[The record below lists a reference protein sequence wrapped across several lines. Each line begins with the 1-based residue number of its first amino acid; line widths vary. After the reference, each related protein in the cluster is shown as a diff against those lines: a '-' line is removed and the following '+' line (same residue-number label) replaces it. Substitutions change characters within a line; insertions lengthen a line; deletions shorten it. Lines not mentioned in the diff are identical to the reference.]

1 MNTADKSNL
10 QQLRQ
15 IARRAML
22 ERGLLPDFSAAALQQ
37 TNSITGPARDAGAAI
52 RDLRGLLWAS
62 IDNDDSRDLDQLS
75 VAQPLS
81 AGAVKLLVAIAD
93 VDATVQRGSPI
104 DDHARGNSTSV
115 YTVAQ
120 IFPMLPEKLS
130 TNLTSLGE
138 GQERLVL
145 GVLGAL
151 GVTRAQFVGHSYGG
165 SLTLF
170 LASRHPGL
178 VRSMVLIDSA
188 APTYSD
194 DRRSRVASIRPLDSL
209 FVRLAL
215 TPRHI
220 RGSLL
225 ASVYD
230 PALVTPELVRA
241 YVERL
246 QVHGEDDAYY
256 GLTARLSR
264 PEAAGGASPASPSV
278 AAGAAVAAV
287 AAGKAAGGAT
297 ANARAA
303 GDVELETLALPALVV
318 WGAEDRLIR
327 VEAGRRAAHR
337 LPAGEFV
344 TIPRCGHLP
353 MEERPAELLGLMVPF
368 LRRHGDTAALAGAR
382 SMVPRGGG

>member
-1 MNTADKSNL
+1 
-10 QQLRQ
+10 
-15 IARRAML
+15 ML
-22 ERGLLPDFSAAALQQ
+22 
-37 TNSITGPARDAGAAI
+37 
-52 RDLRGLLWAS
+52 
-62 IDNDDSRDLDQLS
+62 
-75 VAQPLS
+75 
-81 AGAVKLLVAIAD
+81 
-93 VDATVQRGSPI
+93 
-104 DDHARGNSTSV
+104 
-115 YTVAQ
+115 
-120 IFPMLPEKLS
+120 PMLLLLAGCVSLRPFAEVRREQPPERFVEVDGRQVYVEQQGAGQVVVLLHGFGES
-130 TNLTSLGE
+130 SYIWRHVMPELARSFRVVAPDLNGFGWTERPRDPQSYTRE

-170 LASRHPGL
+170 LASRHPDL

-209 FVRLAL
+209 LVRLAL
-215 TPRHI
+215 TPRRI

-230 PALVTPELVRA
+230 PALVTPELVHA
-241 YVERL
+241 YLERL
-246 QVHGEDDAYY
+246 RVDGEDDAYY
-256 GLTARLSR
+256 GLTARLR
-264 PEAAGGASPASPSV
+264 P
-278 AAGAAVAAV
+278 
-287 AAGKAAGGAT
+287 
-297 ANARAA
+297 AA
-303 GDVELETLALPALVV
+303 GDLALETLTLPGLVV

-327 VEAGRRAAHR
+327 VEAGRRAARR

-368 LRRHGDTAALAGAR
+368 LRRHGETAALTGAS

>member
-1 MNTADKSNL
+1 MV
-10 QQLRQ
+10 
-15 IARRAML
+15 
-22 ERGLLPDFSAAALQQ
+22 PAAPALM
-37 TNSITGPARDAGAAI
+37 
-52 RDLRGLLWAS
+52 
-62 IDNDDSRDLDQLS
+62 
-75 VAQPLS
+75 
-81 AGAVKLLVAIAD
+81 
-93 VDATVQRGSPI
+93 
-104 DDHARGNSTSV
+104 
-115 YTVAQ
+115 
-120 IFPMLPEKLS
+120 PMLMPMLMLAGCVSLRPFAEVRREQPAERFVEVDGRQVYVEQQGAGQVVVLLHGFGESSYSWRRVMPELARS
-130 TNLTSLGE
+130 FRVVAPDLNGFGWTERPRDPQSYTRE

-145 GVLGAL
+145 GVLATL

-170 LASRHPGL
+170 LASRHPDL
-178 VRSMVLIDSA
+178 VRSMVLVDSA

-209 FVRLAL
+209 LVRLAL

-241 YVERL
+241 YLERL
-246 QVHGEDDAYY
+246 RVHGEDDAYY

-264 PEAAGGASPASPSV
+264 QEAA
-278 AAGAAVAAV
+278 AG
-287 AAGKAAGGAT
+287 
-297 ANARAA
+297 
-303 GDVELETLALPALVV
+303 VELETLALPALVV

-327 VEAGRRAAHR
+327 VEAGQRAARR

-344 TIPRCGHLP
+344 TIPRCGHLA

-368 LRRHGDTAALAGAR
+368 LRRHGGSVAVAGAS
-382 SMVPRGGG
+382 SMVPRGSG

>member
-1 MNTADKSNL
+1 VPALIPILLLAGCVSLRPFAEVRREQPAERFVEVDGRQVYVE
-10 QQLRQ
+10 QQGAGQVVVLLHGFGESSYSWRQ
-15 IARRAML
+15 VMPELARSFRVVAPDL
-22 ERGLLPDFSAAALQQ
+22 NGFGWTERP
-37 TNSITGPARDAGAAI
+37 RDPQ
-52 RDLRGLLWAS
+52 S
-62 IDNDDSRDLDQLS
+62 
-75 VAQPLS
+75 
-81 AGAVKLLVAIAD
+81 
-93 VDATVQRGSPI
+93 
-104 DDHARGNSTSV
+104 
-115 YTVAQ
+115 YTR
-120 IFPMLPEKLS
+120 
-130 TNLTSLGE
+130 E

-170 LASRHPGL
+170 LASRHPDL

-194 DRRSRVASIRPLDSL
+194 DRRSRVASLRPLDSL

-230 PALVTPELVRA
+230 PALVTPGLVRA
-241 YVERL
+241 YLERL

-256 GLTARLSR
+256 GLTARLR
-264 PEAAGGASPASPSV
+264 P
-278 AAGAAVAAV
+278 
-287 AAGKAAGGAT
+287 
-297 ANARAA
+297 AA
-303 GDVELETLALPALVV
+303 GDLELERLALPALVV

-327 VEAGRRAAHR
+327 VEAGRRAARR

-368 LRRHGDTAALAGAR
+368 LRRHGETAALTGTS
-382 SMVPRGGG
+382 SMVPRGAG

>member
-1 MNTADKSNL
+1 MPLLMLAGCVSLRPFAEVRREQPPERFVEVDGRQVYVE
-10 QQLRQ
+10 QQGAGQVVVLLHGFGESSYTWRQ
-15 IARRAML
+15 VMPELARSFRVVAPDL
-22 ERGLLPDFSAAALQQ
+22 NGFGWTERP
-37 TNSITGPARDAGAAI
+37 RDP
-52 RDLRGLLWAS
+52 RS
-62 IDNDDSRDLDQLS
+62 
-75 VAQPLS
+75 
-81 AGAVKLLVAIAD
+81 
-93 VDATVQRGSPI
+93 
-104 DDHARGNSTSV
+104 
-115 YTVAQ
+115 YTR
-120 IFPMLPEKLS
+120 
-130 TNLTSLGE
+130 E

-165 SLTLF
+165 SLTLY
-170 LASRHPGL
+170 LAARHPDL

-194 DRRSRVASIRPLDSL
+194 DRRSRVAAIRPLDSL

-241 YVERL
+241 YLERL

-256 GLTARLSR
+256 GLTAKLR
-264 PEAAGGASPASPSV
+264 PAE
-278 AAGAAVAAV
+278 
-287 AAGKAAGGAT
+287 
-297 ANARAA
+297 

-318 WGAEDRLIR
+318 WGAEDRLID
-327 VEAGRRAAHR
+327 VEAGRRAARR

-353 MEERPAELLGLMVPF
+353 MEERPAELLGLMAPF
-368 LRRHGDTAALAGAR
+368 LRRHGETAASTGAGA
-382 SMVPRGGG
+382 SPMVPRGGG

>member
-1 MNTADKSNL
+1 VV
-10 QQLRQ
+10 
-15 IARRAML
+15 
-22 ERGLLPDFSAAALQQ
+22 PAAPALM
-37 TNSITGPARDAGAAI
+37 
-52 RDLRGLLWAS
+52 
-62 IDNDDSRDLDQLS
+62 
-75 VAQPLS
+75 
-81 AGAVKLLVAIAD
+81 
-93 VDATVQRGSPI
+93 
-104 DDHARGNSTSV
+104 
-115 YTVAQ
+115 
-120 IFPMLPEKLS
+120 PMLMPMLMLAGCVSLRPFAEVRREQPPERFVEVDGRQVYVEQQGAGQVVVLLHGFGES
-130 TNLTSLGE
+130 SYSWRRVMPELARSFRVVAPDLNGFGWTERPRDPRSYARE

-170 LASRHPGL
+170 LASRHPDL
-178 VRSMVLIDSA
+178 VRSMVLVDSA

-209 FVRLAL
+209 LVRLAL

-241 YVERL
+241 YLERL

-256 GLTARLSR
+256 GLTARIRR
-264 PEAAGGASPASPSV
+264 PEAAGAQ
-278 AAGAAVAAV
+278 
-287 AAGKAAGGAT
+287 AAGG
-297 ANARAA
+297 
-303 GDVELETLALPALVV
+303 VELETLALPALVV

-327 VEAGRRAAHR
+327 AEAGRRAAHR

-368 LRRHGDTAALAGAR
+368 LRRHGETVALAGAS

>member
-1 MNTADKSNL
+1 MPDPRSSRRPTLAWLPRPHRRLVPAAPALIPILLLAGCVSLRPLRPFAEVRREQPAERFVEVDGRQVYVE
-10 QQLRQ
+10 QQGAGQVVVLLHGFGESSYSWRQ
-15 IARRAML
+15 VMPELARSFRVVAPDL
-22 ERGLLPDFSAAALQQ
+22 NGFGWTERP
-37 TNSITGPARDAGAAI
+37 RDPQ
-52 RDLRGLLWAS
+52 S
-62 IDNDDSRDLDQLS
+62 
-75 VAQPLS
+75 
-81 AGAVKLLVAIAD
+81 
-93 VDATVQRGSPI
+93 
-104 DDHARGNSTSV
+104 
-115 YTVAQ
+115 YTR
-120 IFPMLPEKLS
+120 
-130 TNLTSLGE
+130 E

-151 GVTRAQFVGHSYGG
+151 GVARAQFVGHSYGG

-170 LASRHPGL
+170 LASRHPEL

-194 DRRSRVASIRPLDSL
+194 DRRSRVASLRPLDSL

-230 PALVTPELVRA
+230 PALVTPGLVRA
-241 YVERL
+241 YLERL
-246 QVHGEDDAYY
+246 RVHGEDDAYY
-256 GLTARLSR
+256 GLTARLR
-264 PEAAGGASPASPSV
+264 P
-278 AAGAAVAAV
+278 
-287 AAGKAAGGAT
+287 
-297 ANARAA
+297 AA
-303 GDVELETLALPALVV
+303 GDLELERLALPALVV

-327 VEAGRRAAHR
+327 VEAGRRAARR

-368 LRRHGDTAALAGAR
+368 LRRHGETAALTGA
-382 SMVPRGGG
+382 SSTVPRGGG

>member
-1 MNTADKSNL
+1 VLPAAPALMTLLMLMPMLMLAACVS
-10 QQLRQ
+10 LRPF
-15 IARRAML
+15 AEVRRAQPS
-22 ERGLLPDFSAAALQQ
+22 ERFVEVDGRQVYVEQQGAGQVVVLLHGFGESSYSWRKVMPELARSFRVVAPDLNGFGW
-37 TNSITGPARDAGAAI
+37 TERPRDPV
-52 RDLRGLLWAS
+52 S
-62 IDNDDSRDLDQLS
+62 
-75 VAQPLS
+75 
-81 AGAVKLLVAIAD
+81 
-93 VDATVQRGSPI
+93 
-104 DDHARGNSTSV
+104 
-115 YTVAQ
+115 YTR
-120 IFPMLPEKLS
+120 
-130 TNLTSLGE
+130 E

-170 LASRHPGL
+170 LASRHAEL
-178 VRSMVLIDSA
+178 VRSMVLVDSA

-241 YVERL
+241 YLERL
-246 QVHGEDDAYY
+246 RVHGEDDAYY
-256 GLTARLSR
+256 GLTARRRS
-264 PEAAGGASPASPSV
+264 PEAAGGVSPAAPT
-278 AAGAAVAAV
+278 AAD
-287 AAGKAAGGAT
+287 GKAAGGAME
-297 ANARAA
+297 NARAA

-318 WGAEDRLIR
+318 WGAEDRLIG
-327 VEAGRRAAHR
+327 VEAGRRAARR

-368 LRRHGDTAALAGAR
+368 LRRHGET
-382 SMVPRGGG
+382 SGGG

>member
-1 MNTADKSNL
+1 VVPAAPALMPMLMPMLILAGCVSLRPFAEVRREQPAERFVEVDGRQVYVE
-10 QQLRQ
+10 QQGAGQVVVLLHGFGESSYSWRRVMPEL
-15 IARRAML
+15 ARSFRVVAPDL
-22 ERGLLPDFSAAALQQ
+22 NGFGWTERP
-37 TNSITGPARDAGAAI
+37 RD
-52 RDLRGLLWAS
+52 
-62 IDNDDSRDLDQLS
+62 
-75 VAQPLS
+75 PLS
-81 AGAVKLLVAIAD
+81 
-93 VDATVQRGSPI
+93 
-104 DDHARGNSTSV
+104 
-115 YTVAQ
+115 YTR
-120 IFPMLPEKLS
+120 
-130 TNLTSLGE
+130 E

-170 LASRHPGL
+170 LASRHPDL
-178 VRSMVLIDSA
+178 VRSMVLVDSA

-209 FVRLAL
+209 LVRLAL

-241 YVERL
+241 YLERL

-256 GLTARLSR
+256 GLTARLR
-264 PEAAGGASPASPSV
+264 LPEAAGGASPAAPAAPASLAV
-278 AAGAAVAAV
+278 AAAADGKAAAGAMA
-287 AAGKAAGGAT
+287 KAQ
-297 ANARAA
+297 AA

-327 VEAGRRAAHR
+327 AEAGRRAARR

-368 LRRHGDTAALAGAR
+368 LRRHGETVALAGAS

>member
-1 MNTADKSNL
+1 V
-10 QQLRQ
+10 
-15 IARRAML
+15 
-22 ERGLLPDFSAAALQQ
+22 PAAPALM
-37 TNSITGPARDAGAAI
+37 
-52 RDLRGLLWAS
+52 
-62 IDNDDSRDLDQLS
+62 
-75 VAQPLS
+75 
-81 AGAVKLLVAIAD
+81 
-93 VDATVQRGSPI
+93 
-104 DDHARGNSTSV
+104 
-115 YTVAQ
+115 
-120 IFPMLPEKLS
+120 PMLMLAGCVSLRPFAQVRREQPAERFVEVDGRQVYVEQQGAGQVVVLLHGFGESSYSWRQVMPELARS
-130 TNLTSLGE
+130 FRVVAPDLNGFGWTERPRDPQSYTRE

-170 LASRHPGL
+170 LASRHPDL

-215 TPRHI
+215 TPRHV

-230 PALVTPELVRA
+230 PALVTPGLVRA
-241 YVERL
+241 YLERL
-246 QVHGEDDAYY
+246 RVDGEGDAYY
-256 GLTARLSR
+256 GLTARLSH
-264 PEAAGGASPASPSV
+264 PEAAGGVAPALPPSPASAS
-278 AAGAAVAAV
+278 VAAV
-287 AAGKAAGGAT
+287 AATADAKAAGGAT

-303 GDVELETLALPALVV
+303 GDVELEALALPALVV

-327 VEAGRRAAHR
+327 VEAGRQAARR

-344 TIPRCGHLP
+344 TIPQCGHLP
-353 MEERPAELLGLMVPF
+353 MEERPAELLGLMMPF
-368 LRRHGDTAALAGAR
+368 LRRHGETAALVPRGA
-382 SMVPRGGG
+382 SSLVPRGGG

>member
-1 MNTADKSNL
+1 MPALIPILLLAGCVSLRPFAEVRREQPAERFVEVDGRQVYVE
-10 QQLRQ
+10 QQGAGQVVVLLHGFGESSYSWRQ
-15 IARRAML
+15 VMPELARSFRVVAPDL
-22 ERGLLPDFSAAALQQ
+22 NGFGWTERP
-37 TNSITGPARDAGAAI
+37 RDPQ
-52 RDLRGLLWAS
+52 S
-62 IDNDDSRDLDQLS
+62 
-75 VAQPLS
+75 
-81 AGAVKLLVAIAD
+81 
-93 VDATVQRGSPI
+93 
-104 DDHARGNSTSV
+104 
-115 YTVAQ
+115 YTR
-120 IFPMLPEKLS
+120 
-130 TNLTSLGE
+130 E

-170 LASRHPGL
+170 LAARHPDL

-194 DRRSRVASIRPLDSL
+194 DRRSRVASLRPLDSL

-230 PALVTPELVRA
+230 PALVTPGLVRA
-241 YVERL
+241 YLERL

-256 GLTARLSR
+256 GLTARLR
-264 PEAAGGASPASPSV
+264 P
-278 AAGAAVAAV
+278 
-287 AAGKAAGGAT
+287 
-297 ANARAA
+297 AA
-303 GDVELETLALPALVV
+303 GDLELETLALPALVV
-318 WGAEDRLIR
+318 WGAEDHLIR
-327 VEAGRRAAHR
+327 VEAGRRAARR
-337 LPAGEFV
+337 LPAAQFV

-368 LRRHGDTAALAGAR
+368 LHRHGETASLTGAS

>member
-1 MNTADKSNL
+1 MPMLMPMLMLAGCVSLRPFAEVRREQPAERFVEVDGRQVYVE
-10 QQLRQ
+10 QQGTGQVVVLLHGFGESSYSWRRVMPEL
-15 IARRAML
+15 ARSFRVVAPDL
-22 ERGLLPDFSAAALQQ
+22 NGFGWTERP
-37 TNSITGPARDAGAAI
+37 RDAQ
-52 RDLRGLLWAS
+52 S
-62 IDNDDSRDLDQLS
+62 
-75 VAQPLS
+75 
-81 AGAVKLLVAIAD
+81 
-93 VDATVQRGSPI
+93 
-104 DDHARGNSTSV
+104 
-115 YTVAQ
+115 YTR
-120 IFPMLPEKLS
+120 
-130 TNLTSLGE
+130 E

-170 LASRHPGL
+170 LASRHPDL
-178 VRSMVLIDSA
+178 VRSMVLVDSA

-209 FVRLAL
+209 LVRLAL

-241 YVERL
+241 YLERL
-246 QVHGEDDAYY
+246 LVHGEDDAYY

-264 PEAAGGASPASPSV
+264 QEAA
-278 AAGAAVAAV
+278 AG
-287 AAGKAAGGAT
+287 
-297 ANARAA
+297 
-303 GDVELETLALPALVV
+303 VELETLALPALVV

-327 VEAGRRAAHR
+327 AEAGRRAARR

-368 LRRHGDTAALAGAR
+368 LRRHGETVALAGAS

>member
-1 MNTADKSNL
+1 M
-10 QQLRQ
+10 
-15 IARRAML
+15 
-22 ERGLLPDFSAAALQQ
+22 
-37 TNSITGPARDAGAAI
+37 
-52 RDLRGLLWAS
+52 
-62 IDNDDSRDLDQLS
+62 
-75 VAQPLS
+75 
-81 AGAVKLLVAIAD
+81 
-93 VDATVQRGSPI
+93 
-104 DDHARGNSTSV
+104 
-115 YTVAQ
+115 
-120 IFPMLPEKLS
+120 PMLMLMVMLAGCVSLRPFAEVRREQPAERFVEVDGRQVYVEQQGAGQVVVLLHGFGESSYTWRRVMPELARS
-130 TNLTSLGE
+130 FRVVAPDLNGFGWTERPRDPQSYTRE

-170 LASRHPGL
+170 LASRHPDL

-215 TPRHI
+215 TPRRV

-241 YVERL
+241 YLERL
-246 QVHGEDDAYY
+246 RVHGEDDAYY
-256 GLTARLSR
+256 GLTARLR
-264 PEAAGGASPASPSV
+264 P
-278 AAGAAVAAV
+278 
-287 AAGKAAGGAT
+287 
-297 ANARAA
+297 AA
-303 GDVELETLALPALVV
+303 GDLELEKLTLPALVV

-327 VEAGRRAAHR
+327 IAAGRRAARR

-368 LRRHGDTAALAGAR
+368 LRRQGVAGAS

>member
-1 MNTADKSNL
+1 MPDPRPSRRPTLAWLPRLHCRLVPAVPALIPILLLAGCVSLRPLRPFAEVRREQPAERFVEVDGRQVYVE
-10 QQLRQ
+10 QQGAGQVVVLLHGFGESSYSWRQ
-15 IARRAML
+15 VMPELARSFRVVAPDL
-22 ERGLLPDFSAAALQQ
+22 NGFGWTERP
-37 TNSITGPARDAGAAI
+37 RDPQ
-52 RDLRGLLWAS
+52 S
-62 IDNDDSRDLDQLS
+62 
-75 VAQPLS
+75 
-81 AGAVKLLVAIAD
+81 
-93 VDATVQRGSPI
+93 
-104 DDHARGNSTSV
+104 
-115 YTVAQ
+115 YTR
-120 IFPMLPEKLS
+120 
-130 TNLTSLGE
+130 E

-170 LASRHPGL
+170 LASRHPEL

-194 DRRSRVASIRPLDSL
+194 DRRSRVASLRPLDSL

-230 PALVTPELVRA
+230 PALVTPGLVRA
-241 YVERL
+241 YLERL
-246 QVHGEDDAYY
+246 RVHGEDDAYY
-256 GLTARLSR
+256 GLTARLR
-264 PEAAGGASPASPSV
+264 P
-278 AAGAAVAAV
+278 
-287 AAGKAAGGAT
+287 
-297 ANARAA
+297 AA
-303 GDVELETLALPALVV
+303 GDLELERLALPALVV

-327 VEAGRRAAHR
+327 VEAGRRAARR

-368 LRRHGDTAALAGAR
+368 LRRHGETAALTGAS

>member
-1 MNTADKSNL
+1 MLMLILAGCVSLRPFAQVRREQPAERFVEVDGRQVYVE
-10 QQLRQ
+10 QQGAGQVVVLLHGFGESSYSWRQ
-15 IARRAML
+15 VMPELARSFRVVAPDL
-22 ERGLLPDFSAAALQQ
+22 NGFGWTERP
-37 TNSITGPARDAGAAI
+37 RDPQ
-52 RDLRGLLWAS
+52 S
-62 IDNDDSRDLDQLS
+62 
-75 VAQPLS
+75 
-81 AGAVKLLVAIAD
+81 
-93 VDATVQRGSPI
+93 
-104 DDHARGNSTSV
+104 
-115 YTVAQ
+115 YTR
-120 IFPMLPEKLS
+120 
-130 TNLTSLGE
+130 E

-170 LASRHPGL
+170 LASRHPDL

-209 FVRLAL
+209 LVRLAL
-215 TPRHI
+215 TPRHV

-241 YVERL
+241 YLERL
-246 QVHGEDDAYY
+246 RVHGEDDAYY
-256 GLTARLSR
+256 GLTARLRR
-264 PEAAGGASPASPSV
+264 PQA
-278 AAGAAVAAV
+278 
-287 AAGKAAGGAT
+287 
-297 ANARAA
+297 AA

-327 VEAGRRAAHR
+327 VEAGRQAARR
-337 LPAGEFV
+337 LPAGKFV
-344 TIPRCGHLP
+344 TIPQCGHLP
-353 MEERPAELLGLMVPF
+353 MEERPAELLGLMMPF
-368 LRRHGDTAALAGAR
+368 LRRHGETAALAGGAS